1 MLRTVLLPPF
11 LLGLLALAAPV
22 PAARAA
28 DPPAPGAVD
37 EAIEKGV
44 AWLLDEQRADGTWG
58 TGSRAFGHTVL
69 VALTLVHAGLEE
81 DAGCRAFDRAI
92 HWLDR
97 NGPGLR
103 RTRDQDA
110 DTYSTSLLVLL
121 LRARGLAAEPRM
133 RRAVALLERGQA
145 ANGQWSYAPKAG
157 GKGHDAGDNSNT
169 QFAVLALGS
178 ALGEGVPV
186 DDEVLERAWSWW
198 RSSAQEDGGYGYASG
213 GSLASASTGSMTA
226 AGVASLSI
234 LEAAFAGRATDTREE
249 GAPTSRLLEDAIS
262 RLADGFSVDTN
273 FGPAQ
278 GGAGQRQRN
287 AGRGWLHYFLWSVER
302 AMVLSGRERLG
313 DHDWYAEGAAHLL
326 ATQKK
331 DGSWRGEHPLYAT
344 CFALLFLTRAAD
356 PPRAFTPPDRPRAPA
371 TAGDTPPAETPEDD
385 RLPAGDVKDW
395 LRTGLEHDALCRA
408 CLALGPKSLLA
419 LVDALR
425 SPDAKVRQRA
435 NETLRALLGDE
446 RVGKA
451 DRHPLARGR
460 LKLWVRENQR
470 FFEAAD
476 GRFVIP

>member
-1 MLRTVLLPPF
+1 
-11 LLGLLALAAPV
+11 
-22 PAARAA
+22 
-28 DPPAPGAVD
+28 VD
-37 EAIEKGV
+37 QAIEQGV

-69 VALTLVHAGLEE
+69 VAFTLLHAGLEE
-81 DAGCRAFDRAI
+81 DAGHKGFDRAI
-92 HWLDR
+92 RWLDR

-103 RTRDQDA
+103 RARDKDA
-110 DTYSTSLLVLL
+110 DTYGTSLLVLL

-133 RRAVALLERGQA
+133 RRAVAILERSQA
-145 ANGQWSYAPKAG
+145 ANGQWSYAPRAG
-157 GKGHDAGDNSNT
+157 PKGHEAGDNSNT

-186 DDEVLERAWSWW
+186 DDEVLKRAWAWW
-198 RSSAQEDGGYGYASG
+198 RRAAQKDGGYGYASG

-234 LEAAFAGRATDTREE
+234 LEAALAGRATDTREE
-249 GAPTSRLLEDAIS
+249 GAPTSRLLEDAVG
-262 RLADGFSVDTN
+262 RLADGFAVDKN

-278 GGAGQRQRN
+278 GGAGERQRN
-287 AGRGWLHYFLWSVER
+287 AGRGWVHYFLWSVER
-302 AMVLSGRERLG
+302 AMVLAGHERLG

-326 ATQKK
+326 ATQKD

-371 TAGDTPPAETPEDD
+371 TPGDALPREEPEGA
-385 RLPAGDVKDW
+385 RLPVGDVKDW
-395 LRTGLEHDALCRA
+395 LERGLPHDEMCRA

-425 SPDAKVRQRA
+425 APDAKVRQRA

-460 LKLWVRENQR
+460 LGLWVRKNQR
-470 FFEAAD
+470 FLEAAD
-476 GRFVIP
+476 GRFVLP